1 MIRLYRYEDSMVING
16 LDIWLEKM
24 GADKQAP
31 FALVANQTSL
41 TSNWEYSWH
50 ALGRMGAEPAV
61 LFSPEHG
68 LFSTEQDQVAVD
80 AQPVGDMKVVS
91 LYGNDEGSL
100 VPDRKLFQSIESVV
114 FDIQDIGTR
123 YYTYANTMALIME
136 ELHGSGIE
144 LVVLDRP
151 NPLGGTIVEGPML
164 DERFRSFVGVF
175 NVPVRHGLTVGE
187 LALLYKDTRR
197 LDVKL
202 RVIPVKG
209 YSRNLLFSRYGV
221 SWVPQSPNMPTF
233 ETALLYP
240 GMCLLEG
247 TNVSE
252 GRGTTSPFHLAGAP
266 FVDPFVLVEYLQSE
280 QLGDFIFCPV
290 YFKPW
295 HNKYAGETAGGVYT
309 QVVNHH
315 TQRSFLGGV
324 ALARALAQLYPD
336 DFSFLHDVY
345 EFNSTHPAFDLLCG
359 NSTIREMIQDG
370 STLRDIDDRIQ
381 DENSSF
387 IKEKSSFHLYD

>member
-1 MIRLYRYEDSMVING
+1 MVING
-16 LDIWLEKM
+16 LDIWLEEIDT
-24 GADKQAP
+24 DKQPP

-41 TSNWEYSWH
+41 TANWEYSWH
-50 ALGRMGAEPAV
+50 ALGRMGIEPAV

-80 AQPVGDMKVVS
+80 AQPVDDMKVVS
-91 LYGNDEGSL
+91 LYGNDEVSL
-100 VPDRKLFQSIESVV
+100 VPDRKIFESIESIV

-136 ELHGSGIE
+136 ELHGSGVE

-151 NPLGGTIVEGPML
+151 NPLGGTMVEGPML
-164 DERFRSFVGVF
+164 DEKYRSFVGVF

-187 LALLYKDTRR
+187 LALLYKDNCR

-209 YSRNLLFSRYGV
+209 YSRNMLFPHYGV

-252 GRGTTSPFHLAGAP
+252 GRGATSPFHLAGAP
-266 FVDPFVLVEYLQSE
+266 FVDPFALVEYLQSE
-280 QLGDFIFCPV
+280 QLGDFIYRPV

-309 QVVNHH
+309 QVVNQH
-315 TQRSFLGGV
+315 TQRSFLAGV
-324 ALARALAQLYPD
+324 ALARALAQLYTD
-336 DFSFLHDVY
+336 DFCFLHDVY
-345 EFNSTHPAFDLLCG
+345 EFNSTYPAFDLLCG
-359 NSTIREMIQDG
+359 SSTIREMIQAG
-370 STLRDIDDRIQ
+370 STLRDIDQCIQ

-387 IKEKSSFHLYD
+387 RKYKSSFHLYD

>member
-1 MIRLYRYEDSMVING
+1 MVING
-16 LDIWLEKM
+16 LDIWLEETDA
-24 GADKQAP
+24 GKQPP

-41 TSNWEYSWH
+41 TANWEYSWH
-50 ALGRMGAEPAV
+50 ALGRMGIEPAV

-80 AQPVGDMKVVS
+80 EQPVGDMKVVS
-91 LYGNDEGSL
+91 LYGNNEGSL
-100 VPDRKLFQSIESVV
+100 VPDRKLFESIESIV

-144 LVVLDRP
+144 LVILDRP
-151 NPLGGTIVEGPML
+151 NPLGGTMVEGPML
-164 DERFRSFVGVF
+164 DERYRSFVGVF
-175 NVPVRHGLTVGE
+175 NVPVRHGLTAGE
-187 LALLYKDTRR
+187 LARLYRDTHR

-202 RVIPVKG
+202 RVVPVKG
-209 YSRNLLFSRYGV
+209 WSRNMLFPHYGV

-266 FVDPFVLVEYLQSE
+266 FVDPFALVQYLQSE
-280 QLGDFIFCPV
+280 LLDDFIYRPV

-309 QVVNHH
+309 QVVNQH
-315 TQRSFLGGV
+315 TRRSFLGGV
-324 ALARALAQLYPD
+324 ALARALAQLYSH
-336 DFSFLHDVY
+336 DFRFLHDVY
-345 EFNSTHPAFDLLCG
+345 EFNSACPAFDLLCG
-359 NSTIREMIQDG
+359 SSTIREMIQAG
-370 STLRDIDDRIQ
+370 STLGDIDDWIH

-387 IKEKSSFHLYD
+387 RKEKSSFHLYD

>member
-1 MIRLYRYEDSMVING
+1 MIING
-16 LDIWLEKM
+16 LDIWLEEI
-24 GADKQAP
+24 DRIKQSP

-41 TSNWEYSWH
+41 TANWEYSWH
-50 ALGRMGAEPAV
+50 ALGRMGIKPAV

-80 AQPVGDMKVVS
+80 EQPVGDMKVVS
-91 LYGNDEGSL
+91 LYGNNEGSL
-100 VPDRKLFQSIESVV
+100 VPDRKLFESIESIV

-151 NPLGGTIVEGPML
+151 NPLGGTVVEGPML

-187 LALLYKDTRR
+187 LALLYRDTLG

-202 RVIPVKG
+202 RVIHVKG
-209 YSRNLLFSRYGV
+209 YSRNMLFPHYGV

-266 FVDPFVLVEYLQSE
+266 FVDPFALVEYLRSE
-280 QLGDFIFCPV
+280 LLDDFIFRPV

-309 QVVNHH
+309 QVVNPH
-315 TQRSFLGGV
+315 TRRSFLGGV
-324 ALARALAQLYPD
+324 ALAGALAQLYSD
-336 DFSFLHDVY
+336 DFRFLHDVY
-345 EFNSTHPAFDLLCG
+345 EFNNAYPAFDLLCG
-359 NSTIREMIQDG
+359 SSTIREMIQDG
-370 STLRDIDDRIQ
+370 SSLGDIDECIQ

-387 IKEKSSFHLYD
+387 RKEKSSFHLYE